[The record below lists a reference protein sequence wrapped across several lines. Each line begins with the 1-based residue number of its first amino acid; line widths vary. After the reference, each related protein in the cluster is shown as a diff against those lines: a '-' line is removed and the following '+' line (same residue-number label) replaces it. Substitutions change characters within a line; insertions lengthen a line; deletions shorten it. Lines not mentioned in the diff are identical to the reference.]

1 MVVGPAVEV
10 EVAAIVV
17 VVTGPF
23 GGGPLLG
30 AGAAAV
36 VVVEIKLS
44 NEDQSKMAAK
54 VVVVLGWVVSVDTT
68 GKVAAGARPSHHRIP

>member
-1 MVVGPAVEV
+1 MVVEPAVEV

-23 GGGPLLG
+23 GGGPLVG
-30 AGAAAV
+30 GEAN

-44 NEDQSKMAAK
+44 KEDQSKMPAK
-54 VVVVLGWVVSVDTT
+54 VVVVLGCVVSVDTT
-68 GKVAAGARPSHHRIP
+68 GNVAAGARPSHHRIP